1 MNWSRWVSCSALSAG
16 LALAA
21 CTGGSEVQVFGESVR
36 PKNGET
42 VSYDRALFDGRVDL
56 RGVRGETLGLGVRA
70 RSPVALHL
78 PESAARVDAFS
89 VRSLEVREPS
99 SGMYGPNRG
108 PGSYPDILR
117 PVSGAVSGELAFFD
131 IAIARDARP
140 GVTRGTLV
148 IGEREIDVAL
158 RIDPVSIDLEKDP
171 LLWVFY
177 LPKEIARAHRI
188 PDNDAPELIDLEAKY
203 HDLFRAHGALLA
215 ADLPPKRFPPRR
227 RFVRDVRYWP
237 VAVDLSSDE
246 TIAADTRAWLAYFR
260 DSGITPFAIPVDEPR
275 TLEERLRARHVAEV
289 MGRAGAGAPQLLR
302 AVTDVP
308 AQDYGGVFDVY
319 FAPTNRV
326 PSRDLRTLPFFTYNG
341 KPPAA
346 GSMVLDADGPAL
358 RTWGWIAY
366 RYRIE
371 LWYAWEGLY
380 FTDRYNGGAARDV
393 SAEPITF
400 DERLK
405 GGSDWGNGDGVL
417 AYPGPLPSL
426 RLKTLR
432 RGLSDRLLLEKL
444 ESCGGG
450 AEARR
455 IAERVI
461 PRALGEA
468 GQKQSWPAQELEW
481 ERARL
486 AVLEAIE
493 IQCGR
498 VARHAG

>member
-1 MNWSRWVSCSALSAG
+1 VSCSALSAA
-16 LALAA
+16 LALPA
-21 CTGGSEVQVFGESVR
+21 CTGGSEIQVFGESVR
-36 PKNGET
+36 PKRGES
-42 VSYDRALFDGRVDL
+42 VSNDRALFDGQRVEL
-56 RGVRGETLGLGVRA
+56 RGVRGETLGLGVQA
-70 RSPVALHL
+70 RSPVTLHL

-89 VRSLEVREPS
+89 VRSLDVREPS
-99 SGMYGPNRG
+99 SEMYGPNRG
-108 PGSYPDILR
+108 RGNYPDILQ

-131 IAIARDARP
+131 VAIARDARP
-140 GVTRGTLV
+140 GTARGTLV
-148 IGEREIDVAL
+148 IGERRIDVAL
-158 RIDPVSIDLEKDP
+158 RIDGASIDLEKDP

-188 PDNDAPELIDLEAKY
+188 PENDAPELIDLEAKY

-215 ADLPPKRFPPRR
+215 ADLPPQRFPPRR

-237 VAVDLSSDE
+237 VAVDVSSDE
-246 TIAADTRAWLAYFR
+246 TIAADTRAWVGYFR
-260 DSGITPFAIPVDEPR
+260 GSRVTPFAIPVDEPH
-275 TLEERLRARHVAEV
+275 TTGERQRARHIAEV
-289 MGRAGAGAPQLLR
+289 MGGAGAGAPGLLR
-302 AVTDVP
+302 AVTDLP
-308 AQDYGGVFDVY
+308 APEYGGVFDVY
-319 FAPTNRV
+319 FAPSDRV
-326 PSRDLRTLPFFTYNG
+326 PPLDRRTLPFFTYNG

-346 GSMVLDADGPAL
+346 GSMVLDADAPAL

-380 FTDRYNGGAARDV
+380 FTDRYNGGPARDV
-393 SAEPITF
+393 TAQPITF

-405 GGSDWGNGDGVL
+405 GGTDWGNGDGVL

-432 RGLSDRLLLEKL
+432 RGLSDRLLLQKL

-468 GQKQSWPAQELEW
+468 GQNPSWPAQELEW
-481 ERARL
+481 ERARI
-486 AVLEAIE
+486 AVLDAIE
-493 IQCGR
+493 IQCGK